1 MTLDE
6 VNKYFTEEKGK
17 LDAKLRGDIQALKDQ
32 IQRDQMAWEDML
44 SGSVRADEKVVELRG
59 ALAAI
64 TETHDAQHL
73 RIENFE
79 NEL

>member
-44 SGSVRADEKVVELRG
+44 SGSVRADQKVVELRG

-64 TETHDAQHL
+64 TETHDAQRL
-73 RIENFE
+73 RIEGFE